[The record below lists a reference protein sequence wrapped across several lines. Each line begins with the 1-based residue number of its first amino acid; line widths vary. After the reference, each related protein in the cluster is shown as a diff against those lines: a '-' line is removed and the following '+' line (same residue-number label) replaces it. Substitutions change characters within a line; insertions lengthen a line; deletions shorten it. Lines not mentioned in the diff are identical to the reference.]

1 MSTSNLI
8 VTTLD
13 HNTGKAQQKSILS
26 LNPNAA
32 DEHLKTFA
40 QMTVALTKDTYVKTD
55 RVDKRN
61 LDTDVKPGRGINSF
75 WVPQNPSGGSS
86 YQVVDGVVTVPRTI
100 SQLFVS
106 GDNHRFRFD
115 DSYTFDTAPVFTL
128 PEGFN
133 QQGTFFRANSWQFFI
148 TLPTLITE
156 PTSFEFD
163 MLLPQSMD
171 YKAENFHFV
180 VNITAD

>member
-1 MSTSNLI
+1 MTSITIESKNTSNI
-8 VTTLD
+8 A
-13 HNTGKAQQKSILS
+13 KQKSIPYINENVS
-26 LNPNAA
+26 D
-32 DEHLKTFA
+32 DELLAFA
-40 QMTVALTKDTYVKTD
+40 QGINNLTKNTYVETN
-55 RVDKRN
+55 RIDKRN
-61 LDTDVKPGRGINSF
+61 LDTDPKPGRGINSF
-75 WVPQNPSGGSS
+75 WVPQNPSGGST
-86 YQVVDGVVTVPRTI
+86 YHVVDGVVTVPRTI
-100 SQLFVS
+100 SQLFVA
-106 GDNHRFRFD
+106 GDKHRFRFD

-163 MLLPQSMD
+163 MLLPQSMN